1 MAVQS
6 LFPGLVLKLRTLL
19 RGEQIDQ
26 ELDEEIRYHVERK
39 TELLI
44 AQGMP
49 PADARYAALR
59 AFGGVELRK
68 EVCRD
73 ARGPWA
79 TVWIERLVQDLR
91 HGVRMLFKAPGF
103 ALIAI
108 LSIAIGVGANAA
120 MFSVADGLILRP
132 LSVPDPR
139 GLVVVGTTTPTG
151 EIRYGG
157 LSYPDYVDLRDQVR
171 SFDGLA
177 VTQLVI
183 ASLTR
188 SRDEIAE
195 GTMGWAVSTNFFDV
209 LRVRPVLGRGFLP
222 SEERATGDDAAVVV
236 LAHDT
241 WTQRFGGDPRVVG
254 SQIRISGV
262 PFTIVGVTPEGFT
275 GINHFLPA
283 NYYVPV
289 SMLPAIDAAMPGD
302 LLDRRGG
309 GALDAIGRLKSGAS
323 VERASEEAALLARG
337 LQRQYP
343 ATNARMDMMV
353 KTEMDARAE
362 EFWGPMAMGMML
374 IGLAVA
380 VLLVACANVAGLLT
394 SRAPARGREIAVRIA
409 IGGSRLRLIRQLIT
423 ESVLIALAGGAA
435 GLALGYA
442 GVQSFRAFQ
451 PASDVGVRFTF
462 TLDQR
467 ALTFGLVMA
476 VVSALLSSAIPA
488 WRATRIRDL
497 SSTLRNTTTP
507 AVRASRLWG
516 RNGLVAA
523 QIALT
528 LVLLTV
534 ALSFYR
540 AFEAEFGLGPG
551 FRTDHMLLTTL
562 NPTLARRD
570 ADQSE
575 RFYQRLRER
584 AAAIPQVTSAAL
596 TSWVPLSQDGASPD
610 GIVPEGFE
618 LPRGVDRVNVT
629 AARIDENY
637 FDALGIRVLDGRGVS
652 VTDTADAP
660 RVAVV
665 SRGMA
670 ERYWPGQHAIGKRFR
685 MVSSNPEWVTI
696 VGIAADVKWR
706 LFTPQSQPF
715 LYLPWRQYPAGRATL
730 VVVTRGDP
738 RAAAEPVR
746 AAILETDRDVPILS
760 MRTMEA
766 FYDANAKNMNRVIVR
781 TIGVMG
787 AMGLAL
793 ALVGLYGLT
802 AFVVSRRTREIGI
815 RMAIGGKPQSMLAM
829 VLRQGSWPSIAGVAI
844 GIAASAAV
852 GALIQ
857 SVFANTGVDV
867 VTFALVVPAVVAVAL
882 LAAYV
887 PARRAAHIDPLV
899 ALRQE

>member
-1 MAVQS
+1 MA
-6 LFPGLVLKLRTLL
+6 
-19 RGEQIDQ
+19 
-26 ELDEEIRYHVERK
+26 
-39 TELLI
+39 
-44 AQGMP
+44 

-79 TVWIERLVQDLR
+79 SVWIERLVQDVR
-91 HGVRMLFKAPGF
+91 HGVRMLAKAPGF

-132 LSVPDPR
+132 LSVPDPG

-151 EIRYGG
+151 DIRWGG
-157 LSYPDYVDLRDQVR
+157 LSYPDYLDLRDQVR

-177 VTQLVI
+177 VTQVVFG
-183 ASLTR
+183 SLTR
-188 SRDEIAE
+188 HRNEIAQATT
-195 GTMGWAVSTNFFDV
+195 GLAVSANFFDV
-209 LRVRPVLGRGFLP
+209 LRVRPALGRGFLP
-222 SEERATGDDAAVVV
+222 SEEHATGDDGAVVI
-236 LAHDT
+236 LAHET
-241 WTQRFGGDPRVVG
+241 WTQRFGGAPRIIG
-254 SQIRISGV
+254 SQIRISGT
-262 PFTIVGVTPEGFT
+262 PFTVVGVTPEGFT

-283 NYYVPV
+283 NYYVPLA
-289 SMLPAIDAAMPGD
+289 MLPAIDAAIPDD

-309 GALDAIGRLKSGAS
+309 GNLDAIGRLKAEAS

-337 LQRQYP
+337 LQQQYP
-343 ATNARMDMMV
+343 GTNERLDMFV
-353 KTEMDARAE
+353 RRESDARAD
-362 EFWGPMAMGMML
+362 EFAAVMALGGML

-394 SRAPARGREIAVRIA
+394 SRVPVRGREIAVRIA
-409 IGGSRLRLIRQLIT
+409 VGGSRLRLMRQLIT
-423 ESVLIALAGGAA
+423 ESVLIALVGGAA

-442 GVQSFRAFQ
+442 VVQSFEAFQ
-451 PASDVGVRFTF
+451 PASDVGVSFTF
-462 TLDQR
+462 ALDQR
-467 ALTFGLVMA
+467 ALTFGLAMA
-476 VVSALLSSAIPA
+476 VASALLSSAVPA

-497 SSTLRNTTTP
+497 SGTLRNTTTP

-516 RNGLVAA
+516 HNGLVAT

-540 AFEAEFGLGPG
+540 AFEAEFGAGPG
-551 FRTDHMLLTTL
+551 FKTDHILLTTL
-562 NPTLARRD
+562 NPALAGRD
-570 ADQSE
+570 AAQSE
-575 RFYQRLRER
+575 RFYERLRDR
-584 AAAIPQVTSAAL
+584 AAAIPQVASAAL
-596 TSWVPLSQDGASPD
+596 TSWVPLSQDGSSQI

-618 LPRGVDRVNVT
+618 LPRGVDRLDVS
-629 AARIDENY
+629 AAHIDEHY
-637 FDALGIRVLDGRGVS
+637 FDAIGIRALEGRGVAAA
-652 VTDTADAP
+652 DTADAP

-670 ERYWPGQHAIGKRFR
+670 ERYWPNETALGKRFR
-685 MVSSNPEWVTI
+685 I
-696 VGIAADVKWR
+696 VGPDPGWVQVVGVAGDIKWR
-706 LFTPQSQPF
+706 LFTPRSLPF
-715 LYLPWRQYPAGRATL
+715 FYLPRRQYPAGRATL
-730 VVVTRGDP
+730 VVVTEGDP
-738 RAAAEPVR
+738 SGAVEPVR
-746 AAILETDRDVPILS
+746 AAIVETDRDVPILS
-760 MRTMEA
+760 MRTMAA
-766 FYDANAKNMNRVIVR
+766 FYDANAKNLNRVIVR
-781 TIGVMG
+781 TIGAMG
-787 AMGLAL
+787 LTGLAL

-802 AFVVSRRTREIGI
+802 AFVVNRRTREIGI

-829 VLRQGSWPSIAGVAI
+829 VLRQGTWPSIAGVAI
-844 GIAASAAV
+844 GVAASAVV
-852 GALIQ
+852 GGLIQ
-857 SVFANTGVDV
+857 SVFANTGVDL